1 MRFTPTDKTCQQC
14 GKVFHITRKVDA
26 VRKFCGSACYHAYEK
41 EHGKPE
47 MKAKITVFAC
57 QQCGKPFQRTDGEL
71 RSYRKIYG
79 KDPLYCSR
87 LCSGIGRRRLQGPP
101 CVVCGKEVPVEW
113 KASKDGRRTPR
124 VVGRKNKICSPECR
138 SKFKLAEHDRLRPT
152 EERGIQ
158 RNITSQG
165 YVRLRFPNK
174 YGAKGRE
181 VLEHRYVMEQALG
194 RELRPEETVHHKNG
208 QRQHNTL
215 DNLELRS
222 GNHGPGG
229 DVPAMIRWA
238 HEFIALYP
246 QFDREGNFIPAV
258 QGDLFHQ

>member
-1 MRFTPTDKTCQQC
+1 MRFTPIDKTCQHC
-14 GKVFHITRKVDA
+14 GTVFRVTQKVNAERKY
-26 VRKFCGSACYHAYEK
+26 CSSACYHAYEA
-41 EHGKPE
+41 EHGGHGVVPRIEFRCGK
-47 MKAKITVFAC
+47 
-57 QQCGKPFQRTDGEL
+57 CGKPFFFEPGQL
-71 RSYRKIYG
+71 RAYRNAHG
-79 KDPLYCSR
+79 HDPKYCSR
-87 LCSGIGRRRLQGPP
+87 ACGWEGKRKLVGQP
-101 CVVCGKEVPVEW
+101 CVVCGKPVPVEW
-113 KASKDGRRTPR
+113 RESADGKRTPR
-124 VVGRKNKICSPECR
+124 TVGRRNKICSPECR

-158 RNITSQG
+158 RNITGQG

-238 HEFIALYP
+238 HAFIALYP
-246 QFDREGNFIPAV
+246 QFDREGNFIPVV